1 MLTVNKEVVFCILR
15 PIYTNCAAQ
24 VRNSMYVLSV
34 YINYC
39 KGGLVLCYNLLIFPL
54 YRGDQFY
61 WWRKPE
67 YPEKNTY
74 ISQITENYIT

>member
-1 MLTVNKEVVFCILR
+1 
-15 PIYTNCAAQ
+15 
-24 VRNSMYVLSV
+24 MYVLSV
-34 YINYC
+34 YINNC

-74 ISQITENYIT
+74 IYRKSLKTISHNVVSNISRPERNSNS